1 MVEQYLSERQEKLE
15 KAVRNLMDQVQEMNE
30 YIAEQEKEIIR
41 LNEKVVKA
49 ENRNTQGQLD
59 ELRSNIEAL
68 EANDDDLD
76 EDFRTDTAKAIEEIQ
91 DTFRNNEII
100 LIQDN
105 VVRKTL
111 YGVGI

>member
-49 ENRNTQGQLD
+49 ENQNTQGQLD
-59 ELRSNIEAL
+59 ELRKSVEVL
-68 EANDDDLD
+68 EAD
-76 EDFRTDTAKAIEEIQ
+76 EVDTYEGFQHDVAKSIEEIHEV
-91 DTFRNNEII
+91 FRNNDIR
-100 LIQDN
+100 LVQDDS
-105 VVRKTL
+105 VMKTL
-111 YGVGI
+111 YRRR

>member
-15 KAVRNLMDQVQEMNE
+15 KAVRNLMAQVQEMNE

-49 ENRNTQGQLD
+49 EAKNTQGQLD
-59 ELRSNIEAL
+59 ALRADIEAL
-68 EANDDDLD
+68 EADDNSD
-76 EDFRTDTAKAIEEIQ
+76 DFRTNTAKAIEEIQ

-100 LIQDN
+100 LIQDD
-105 VVRKTL
+105 VVRNTL
-111 YGVGI
+111 YKKVGM